1 MNGRTATR
9 AELRQLAGL
18 ARARERRLAGECL
31 VEGATLLGEALA
43 AALAPRVVVIAESLA
58 DRHGDLLDRA
68 HAAGATV
75 LWAPAGDLSKE
86 ADRDH
91 GPPLLAALPLPPAGL
106 LSDLPAA
113 APALVAV
120 LCGLQDPGN
129 VGTLLRSARAFG
141 ASLCV
146 TLPGTAD
153 VWGPK
158 VIRSSAGAVFAMP
171 CLAVDDLE
179 SLLGATDLRPVAA
192 LPPEPASPVESAGR
206 SPDAPSPEGQ
216 SPERPLP
223 ERCLLLLGHETRGLS
238 SVSGVPAVTVPQ
250 VPGVDS
256 LNVAMAGSI
265 LMADWYRA
273 LST

>member
-1 MNGRTATR
+1 MASMNGRSATR
-9 AELRQLAGL
+9 AELRQIAGL
-18 ARARERRLAGECL
+18 ARARERRAAGECL
-31 VEGATLLGEALA
+31 VEGATLLHEALCA
-43 AALAPRVVVIAESLA
+43 GLRPRVVAVSEQLA
-58 DRHGDLLDRA
+58 DRHGELLERA
-68 HAAGATV
+68 HEAGAEL
-75 LWAPAGDLSKE
+75 LWARADDLARD

-91 GPPLLAALPLPPAGL
+91 GPPLLAAVPLPPAGQ
-106 LSDLPAA
+106 LSDLPESGA
-113 APALVAV
+113 ALVAV

-171 CLAVDDLE
+171 CLALE
-179 SLLGATDLRPVAA
+179 ALDGLLGSTDLQPVAA
-192 LPPEPASPVESAGR
+192 LPPEP
-206 SPDAPSPEGQ
+206 PSGSSLATPGAAHVSEGH
-216 SPERPLP
+216 LP
-223 ERCLLLLGHETRGLS
+223 GRCLLLLGHETRGLS
-238 SVSGVPAVTVPQ
+238 SVSGLPAVTVPQ

-273 LST
+273 RSS

>member
-1 MNGRTATR
+1 MNDRTATR

-31 VEGATLLGEALA
+31 VEGATLLAEALA
-43 AALAPRVVVIAESLA
+43 AGLRPRVVVVAESLA
-58 DRHGDLLDRA
+58 DRHGELLGRA

-75 LWAPAGDLSKE
+75 LWAPAADLSKE

-91 GPPLLAALPLPPAGL
+91 GPPLLAALPLPQPGS
-106 LSDLPAA
+106 LSDLPATG
-113 APALVAV
+113 PGLVAV

-171 CLAVDDLE
+171 CLAVDDLDG
-179 SLLGATDLRPVAA
+179 LLGATDLRPVAA
-192 LPPEPASPVESAGR
+192 LPPEPTSPAAGDVDGK
-206 SPDAPSPEGQ
+206 PGQ
-216 SPERPLP
+216 LP

-273 LST
+273 RSS

>member
-1 MNGRTATR
+1 LNGRTATR

-31 VEGATLLGEALA
+31 VEGATLLTEALA
-43 AALAPRVVVIAESLA
+43 AGLRPRVVAVAESLA
-58 DRHGDLLDRA
+58 DRHGELLERA

-75 LWAPAGDLSKE
+75 LWAPASDLSKE

-91 GPPLLAALPLPPAGL
+91 GPPLLAALPAPPGGR
-106 LSDLPAA
+106 LSDLPTTG
-113 APALVAV
+113 PALVAV

-146 TLPGTAD
+146 SLPGTAD

-171 CLAVDDLE
+171 CLAVGELDGLLE
-179 SLLGATDLRPVAA
+179 GTDLQPVAA
-192 LPPEPASPVESAGR
+192 LPPDPA
-206 SPDAPSPEGQ
+206 APALGEAERGSGQ
-216 SPERPLP
+216 LP
-223 ERCLLLLGHETRGLS
+223 GRCLLLLGHETRGLS
-238 SVSGVPAVTVPQ
+238 SVSGVPVVSVPQ

-273 LST
+273 RSS